1 MRPFTRVEVGLI
13 RREGITKAAVDKI
26 PISST
31 AYGLFAHETAKE
43 SPASETRQVGEVE
56 RPKLELTP
64 CKPCHIIALFVGA
77 KVDPAASETDLRT
90 ISDGDELTAYFC
102 LCADSVCFLPFPVGH
117 LTKKHALE
125 LFVAGPIA

>member
-1 MRPFTRVEVGLI
+1 VGLI

-43 SPASETRQVGEVE
+43 SPASETGQVEEVE

-64 CKPCHIIALFVGA
+64 W
-77 KVDPAASETDLRT
+77 DPAASETDLRT
-90 ISDGDELTAYFC
+90 ISDGDELTA
-102 LCADSVCFLPFPVGH
+102 
-117 LTKKHALE
+117 
-125 LFVAGPIA
+125 

>member
-1 MRPFTRVEVGLI
+1 VDFNGRLGNDAEMSPFTRVEVGLI

-43 SPASETRQVGEVE
+43 SPASETGQVEEVE

-64 CKPCHIIALFVGA
+64 VQAVPHHRFVRRRQGGSGS
-77 KVDPAASETDLRT
+77 VGNRP
-90 ISDGDELTAYFC
+90 SDNFGR
-102 LCADSVCFLPFPVGH
+102 
-117 LTKKHALE
+117 
-125 LFVAGPIA
+125 

>member
-1 MRPFTRVEVGLI
+1 MGLI

-26 PISST
+26 PISSM

-43 SPASETRQVGEVE
+43 SPASETGQVEEVE

-64 CKPCHIIALFVGA
+64 VQAVPRHRFVVGA
-77 KVDPAASETDLRT
+77 KADPVASETDLRT

-102 LCADSVCFLPFPVGH
+102 LCADSICFLHFPLGT
-117 LTKKHALE
+117 LQKNTLWSC
-125 LFVAGPIA
+125 L

>member
-1 MRPFTRVEVGLI
+1 VGLI

-43 SPASETRQVGEVE
+43 SPASETGQVGEVE

-64 CKPCHIIALFVGA
+64 VQAVPHHRFVRRRQG
-77 KVDPAASETDLRT
+77 DPAASETDLRT
-90 ISDGDELTAYFC
+90 ISDGDELTA
-102 LCADSVCFLPFPVGH
+102 
-117 LTKKHALE
+117 
-125 LFVAGPIA
+125 

>member
-1 MRPFTRVEVGLI
+1 MGLI

-43 SPASETRQVGEVE
+43 SPASETRQVEEVE

-64 CKPCHIIALFVGA
+64 VQAVPHHRFVVGA
-77 KVDPAASETDLRT
+77 KAEPVASET
-90 ISDGDELTAYFC
+90 LTAYFC
-102 LCADSVCFLPFPVGH
+102 LCADSVYFLPFPVGH
-117 LTKKHALE
+117 LTKKTRFGVVCSRINSLALPRGTA
-125 LFVAGPIA
+125 LSPSVAT